1 MSYIFSAFLQNDR
14 DDIIADKY
22 EFKKFCHIFVPT
34 MLDSEV
40 NEIIKEHRRKKDLNA
55 TDNSIVSVEAKIDI
69 G

>member
-1 MSYIFSAFLQNDR
+1 
-14 DDIIADKY
+14 
-22 EFKKFCHIFVPT
+22 